1 MRSGRQEIVAQKSPH
16 PWRIIMKICIYGAGA
31 IGGYLGVQFARTGAD
46 VSLVARGAHL
56 AAMREHGLKLLIG
69 DRMHVVWPRCT
80 DNPAELGHQDFVIVC
95 LKAHSITGAIDAM
108 RPLLG
113 PQTRIVTA
121 VNGIPYWYF
130 HKHGGRY
137 EGATLESI
145 DPGGRQWNELGPER
159 AIGCIVYPATEIE
172 SPGVIRHVYGDRF
185 PLGEPSGETSADVER
200 LSALFV
206 AAGMQ
211 APVLD
216 RIRDEIWLK
225 LWGNVCLNPISALTC
240 ATLDVICSDPAT
252 RALSKAIMLETQA
265 IAETFGVKF
274 RVDVERRIEGARKV
288 GAHKTSMLQDLERG
302 RPMEIDPLVSVVQEM
317 GRLTKIPTPAL
328 DTVLALVAQRAK
340 LAGLYGT
347 DRPVAALTPAFA

>member
-1 MRSGRQEIVAQKSPH
+1 
-16 PWRIIMKICIYGAGA
+16 MKICIYGAGA
-31 IGGYLGVQFARTGAD
+31 IGGYLGVQLTRAGAD

-56 AAMREHGLKLLIG
+56 AAMQANGLKLLIG
-69 DRMHVVWPRCT
+69 DEERVVQPRGT
-80 DNPAELGHQDFVIVC
+80 DNPTELGPQDFVIIC
-95 LKAHSITGAIDAM
+95 LKAHSITGVIDQM
-108 RPLLG
+108 QPLLG

-137 EGATLESI
+137 EGSTLESI
-145 DPGGRQWNELGPER
+145 DPGARQWRELTPER

-172 SPGVIRHVYGDRF
+172 APGVIRHVYGDRF
-185 PLGEPSGETSADVER
+185 PIGEPSGEASSDVER
-200 LSALFV
+200 LSVLFA

-211 APVLD
+211 APALE

-225 LWGNVCLNPISALTC
+225 LWGNVCLNPISALTH
-240 ATLDVICSDPAT
+240 ATLDVICSDPTT

-265 IAETFGVKF
+265 IAESFGIKF

-302 RPMEIDPLVSVVQEM
+302 RPMEIDPLVTVVQEM
-317 GRLTKIPTPAL
+317 GRLTQILTPAL
-328 DTVLALVAQRAK
+328 DAVLALVAQRAK
-340 LAGLYGT
+340 IAGLYDGIV
-347 DRPVAALTPAFA
+347 RPTETKALAFA